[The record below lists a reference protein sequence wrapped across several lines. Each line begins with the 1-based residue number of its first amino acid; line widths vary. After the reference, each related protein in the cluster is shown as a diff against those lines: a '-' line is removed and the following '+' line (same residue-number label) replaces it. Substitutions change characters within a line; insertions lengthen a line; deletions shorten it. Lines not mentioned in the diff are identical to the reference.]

1 MRQMLVKLGSG
12 ERHVFRGTFVR
23 PGFKSYGHHYAPTL
37 LLRDIYTATNQLVTD
52 HLWFNYT
59 LGFLRLGALSAG
71 DEVQFAARVASYRKG
86 YVTQRTVDYKLARPT
101 QIQCL
106 TAAPRQAL
114 PLDNRHALIG
124 YIMLANQ
131 AFYQANGR
139 PFEAYYVTAFRQWQT
154 QQTGTRRKTLRPD

>member
-37 LLRDIYTATNQLVTD
+37 LLRDIYTVTNQLVTD

-59 LGFLRLGALSAG
+59 LGFLRLGTLSAG
-71 DEVQFAARVASYRKG
+71 DQVQFAARVASYRKG
-86 YVTQRTVDYKLARPT
+86 NVAQCTVDYKLARPT
-101 QIQCL
+101 QIRCL
-106 TAAPRQAL
+106 TAVSRKAL
-114 PLDNRHALIG
+114 PVDNQHALIG
-124 YIMLANQ
+124 YIMLVNQ

-139 PFEAYYVTAFRQWQT
+139 PFEPYYVTAFHQWQAERV
-154 QQTGTRRKTLRPD
+154 GNKRETLRPD